1 MPFVVPVTTTKEELK
16 NFNGVRR
23 TQDGMLYLTTIDRET
38 STDEITVSKY
48 YEEGKSDLVPK
59 DETNYTEERE
69 EYFNAQTFTGDGSDT
84 TFTLNASINDVYN
97 LAVWVDNVKKN
108 PGADFTVSGTTLT
121 MIVPPA
127 NGVQLAV
134 AQINKRYFNNDSDKY
149 QQFTY
154 DDNGSYL
161 INSSGELVKREN
173 KTISRTALS
182 SDDYDTFEAGATV
195 NTTTYQDAV

>member
-1 MPFVVPVTTTKEELK
+1 MAYAVPVKDVAKLK
-16 NFNGVRR
+16 NFNGIRR
-23 TQDGMLYLTTIDRET
+23 TTEGMLYLTSIDRET

-48 YEEGKSDLVPK
+48 YEEGKSDSVPK
-59 DETNYTEERE
+59 DESNYTDERE
-69 EYFNAQTFTGDGSDT
+69 EYFNAQVFTGDGSDT

-154 DDNGSYL
+154 DDDASYL

-182 SDDYDTFEAGATV
+182 SDDYDTFEAGTTV

>member
-1 MPFVVPVTTTKEELK
+1 
-16 NFNGVRR
+16 
-23 TQDGMLYLTTIDRET
+23 
-38 STDEITVSKY
+38 
-48 YEEGKSDLVPK
+48 
-59 DETNYTEERE
+59 
-69 EYFNAQTFTGDGSDT
+69 
-84 TFTLNASINDVYN
+84 
-97 LAVWVDNVKKN
+97 
-108 PGADFTVSGTTLT
+108 

-154 DDNGSYL
+154 DDNASYL

-182 SDDYDTFEAGATV
+182 SDDYDTFEACTTV

>member
-1 MPFVVPVTTTKEELK
+1 MAYAVPAKIADKLK
-16 NFNGVRR
+16 NFNGIRR
-23 TQDGMLYLTTIDRET
+23 TTDGMLYLTTIDRET

-154 DDNGSYL
+154 DDNASYL

>member
-1 MPFVVPVTTTKEELK
+1 MAYAVPAKIADKLK
-16 NFNGVRR
+16 NFNGIRR
-23 TQDGMLYLTTIDRET
+23 TADGMLYLTTIDRET

-154 DDNGSYL
+154 DDNASYL

-182 SDDYDTFEAGATV
+182 SDDYDTFEAGTTV

>member
-1 MPFVVPVTTTKEELK
+1 MAYAVPAKIADKLK
-16 NFNGVRR
+16 NFNGIRR
-23 TQDGMLYLTTIDRET
+23 TADGMLYLTTIDRET

-154 DDNGSYL
+154 DDNASYL

>member
-1 MPFVVPVTTTKEELK
+1 MAYAVPAKIADKLK
-16 NFNGVRR
+16 NFNGIRR
-23 TQDGMLYLTTIDRET
+23 TTDGMLYLTTIDRET

-69 EYFNAQTFTGDGSDT
+69 EYFNGQTFTGDGSDT

-134 AQINKRYFNNDSDKY
+134 AQINKRY
-149 QQFTY
+149 
-154 DDNGSYL
+154 L
-161 INSSGELVKREN
+161 IMIVTN
-173 KTISRTALS
+173 ISNLLMMITQVTL
-182 SDDYDTFEAGATV
+182 
-195 NTTTYQDAV
+195 